1 MKFHVLSY
9 VCYKCPVSDINAIN
23 LVSPADDSKTL
34 IFSFLFI
41 VFTSVSAQKDKQVLD
56 AVYIEKSVSKISE
69 TLLVGKFEV
78 SNWLYNQFLSDL
90 SKNRKKEDL
99 KIASVDSTNWLKP
112 PVYIAPFAK
121 FYHRDKNT
129 MIFLW

>member
-1 MKFHVLSY
+1 M
-9 VCYKCPVSDINAIN
+9 IQ
-23 LVSPADDSKTL
+23 KTL

-121 FYHRDKNT
+121 FYHRDKYRMVIRNKKN
-129 MIFLW
+129 IQL